1 MNFLM
6 IKKEKK
12 MSKVVRHN
20 LEVGDA
26 KIRFRNFAGR
36 EGQFN
41 PAGKR
46 NFVIFLDQET
56 AKDLQEDGWNIRLL
70 RSRDP
75 EEEPQA
81 YLPVDVE
88 FKNFPPE
95 IWLITSRGKNLL
107 GEDVVGTLDQAEIEI
122 ADLVIRPYNWEVG
135 EKKGIKAYL
144 KKAFI
149 TIVEDSFTAKYFD
162 VPDGYS
168 APPFDE

>member
-1 MNFLM
+1 MV
-6 IKKEKK
+6 
-12 MSKVVRHN
+12 SKVIRHN
-20 LEVGDA
+20 LEIGEA
-26 KIRFRNFAGR
+26 KIRFRNFSGR

-41 PAGKR
+41 PPGKR
-46 NFVIFLDQET
+46 NFVVFLDPDT
-56 AKDLQEDGWNIRLL
+56 AANLREDGWNIRSL
-70 RSRDP
+70 RARDP

-107 GEDVVGTLDQAEIEI
+107 DAEIVGTLDQAEIQN
-122 ADLVIRPYNWEVG
+122 ADLVIRPYNWEMSG
-135 EKKGIKAYL
+135 KSGIKAYL

-149 TIVEDSFTAKYFD
+149 TIVEDSFSAKYFD
-162 VPDGYS
+162 VPEGYS